1 MGHYMEFIE
10 AIKCAFTESLLGIF
24 SLFILL
30 IGIVLLFL
38 GLVKPPIK
46 IFDNEF
52 PLPISEYQQAQ
63 IRPISYKV
71 LCFGFGLALAIIVNY
86 PIYVNSPPPGSYI
99 ETCENISFFNK
110 KGKLK
115 ADCLNRNGS
124 YTNTS
129 LEIPKCFQGKVTNC
143 GGNLKRGS
151 CF

>member
-1 MGHYMEFIE
+1 MEFIE
-10 AIKCAFTESLLGIF
+10 AIECAFTASLLGIF
-24 SLFILL
+24 TLFILL

-46 IFDNEF
+46 ILNNEF

-71 LCFGFGLALAIIVNY
+71 LCFGFGLALPIIVNY
-86 PIYVNSPPPGSYI
+86 PIYVTSPPPGSYI
-99 ETCENISFFNK
+99 ETCENISFFNN